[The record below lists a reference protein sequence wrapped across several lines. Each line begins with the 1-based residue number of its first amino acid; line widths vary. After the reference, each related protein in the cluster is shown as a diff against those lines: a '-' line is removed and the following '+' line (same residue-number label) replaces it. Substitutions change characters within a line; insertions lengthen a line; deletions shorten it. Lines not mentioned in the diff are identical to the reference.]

1 MTCPSCAIPV
11 RISGSETTLVRAQQA
26 AVAQHQPQR
35 IGRCRSKSHL
45 KWTIEKP
52 VSIEKRF
59 ALLGSFQHTPT
70 SIGMV

>member
-1 MTCPSCAIPV
+1 M
-11 RISGSETTLVRAQQA
+11 
-26 AVAQHQPQR
+26 AQHHPKR
-35 IGRCRSKSHL
+35 IGCCRSRSHL

-59 ALLGSFQHTPT
+59 ALLGSLKHTPT

>member
-11 RISGSETTLVRAQQA
+11 RISGSETTGRAQQA
-26 AVAQHQPQR
+26 AVAQHHPQR
-35 IGRCRSKSHL
+35 IGCCRSRSHL

-59 ALLGSFQHTPT
+59 ALLGSLKHTPT